1 MVNET
6 TFTFRIDESLKQ
18 AFVRAAR
25 ANDQTAA
32 QVLRAAM
39 REYLARHNRE
49 QSYDGWLEEKVGRAR
64 SSIGDGRGVSHEVVS
79 ARFATIR
86 TDARLSQ

>member
-1 MVNET
+1 MNET
-6 TFTFRIDESLKQ
+6 TFTFRIDESLKV
-18 AFVRAAR
+18 AFGRAAR

-39 REYLARHNRE
+39 RDYVARNTRE
-49 QSYDGWLEEKVGRAR
+49 QSYEGWLAEKVSRAR
-64 SSIGDGRGVSHEVVS
+64 DSMGNGRGVSHEIMS

-86 TDARLSQ
+86 TDARLAQ

>member
-1 MVNET
+1 MSDT
-6 TFTFRIDESLKQ
+6 TFTFRIDESLKV
-18 AFVRAAR
+18 AFGRAAR

-39 REYLARHNRE
+39 RDYVAKNSRE
-49 QSYDGWLEEKVGRAR
+49 QNYDGWLGEKIARAR
-64 SSIGDGRGVSHEVVS
+64 AAMGDGRGVSHDIMS

-86 TDARLSQ
+86 TDARLSE

>member
-1 MVNET
+1 MHET
-6 TFTFRIDESLKQ
+6 TFTFRVDEALKE
-18 AFVRAAR
+18 AFAR
-25 ANDQTAA
+25 TARNNDQTAA

-39 REYLARHNRE
+39 RDYVTRNTRE
-49 QSYDGWLEEKVGRAR
+49 QSYESWLEEKISRAR
-64 SSIGDGRGVSHEVVS
+64 SSVGNGNGVLHDIVS

>member
-1 MVNET
+1 MNET
-6 TFTFRIDESLKQ
+6 TFTFRIDESLKN
-18 AFVRAAR
+18 AFGRAAR

-39 REYLARHNRE
+39 RDYVARNARD
-49 QSYDGWLEEKVGRAR
+49 QSYDGWLAEKVARAR
-64 SSIGDGRGVSHEVVS
+64 ASMGDGRGVTHDIMS
-79 ARFATIR
+79 ARFAMIR